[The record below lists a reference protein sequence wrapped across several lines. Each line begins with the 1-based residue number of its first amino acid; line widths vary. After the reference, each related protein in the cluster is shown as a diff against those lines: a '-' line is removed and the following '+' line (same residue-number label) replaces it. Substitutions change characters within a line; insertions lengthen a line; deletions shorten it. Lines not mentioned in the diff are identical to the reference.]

1 MFTNAKS
8 GIEIE
13 FLALNNS
20 EYAKGLHMK
29 TRTIALVPLVVA
41 MFGCGADDDSKDPTE
56 RMLSLDE
63 LEEAIPVAA
72 QGTDT
77 SLTGLW
83 LVQFT
88 SRLSIDSSTENDE
101 AGELHYLHGR
111 QATLITETESGFKT
125 SFCGSYAFHGDINF
139 SRVPGADGTS
149 YSAGLVTDT
158 THFNLNIS
166 DNLEIEGELMI
177 QVDDD
182 AVGEYQLL
190 GVKLSDATTFADAS
204 SELDISANLI
214 LEGEQYEF
222 SELGGILTCIGSGA
236 GGAKD
241 YENDQE
247 TTAYHSGL
255 STTGGASTAV
265 SFALSELECPLGI
278 NNNGEEV
285 SAAACDG
292 INAAEIKE
300 SPFDDSEVI
309 LDTRFRVEAE
319 DNPQRVFEF
328 NARIG
333 LPEA

>member
-1 MFTNAKS
+1 
-8 GIEIE
+8 
-13 FLALNNS
+13 
-20 EYAKGLHMK
+20 MK
-29 TRTIALVPLVVA
+29 TRTIALIPLIVA

-63 LEEAIPVAA
+63 LEEAIPVTA

-83 LVQFT
+83 LMQFT
-88 SRLSIDSSTENDE
+88 SRLSVDSSTENE
-101 AGELHYLHGR
+101 AEQLHYLHGR

-139 SRVPGADGTS
+139 SKVQGADGTS

-166 DNLEIEGELMI
+166 DNLEMEGELMI

-182 AVGEYQLL
+182 AVGVYHLL
-190 GVKLSDATTFADAS
+190 GVKLSNATTFADAS

-214 LEGEQYEF
+214 LEGEEYEF
-222 SELGGILTCIGSGA
+222 SELGDILTCIGSGA

-241 YENDQE
+241 YENNEE

-255 STTGGASTAV
+255 STTGSAPTAV

-278 NNNGEEV
+278 NNNGDEV

-292 INAAEIKE
+292 INTAEIKE

-319 DNPQRVFEF
+319 DNPQQVFEF
-328 NARIG
+328 NARVG

>member
-1 MFTNAKS
+1 MFTNAKP
-8 GIEIE
+8 GIELE
-13 FLALNNS
+13 FWALNNS

-29 TRTIALVPLVVA
+29 TRTIALIPLVVA
-41 MFGCGADDDSKDPTE
+41 MFGCGADDDSRDLTE
-56 RMLSLDE
+56 RMLSLEE
-63 LEEAIPVAA
+63 LEEAVPVTA

-77 SLTGLW
+77 SLSGLW
-83 LVQFT
+83 LMQFT
-88 SRLSIDSSTENDE
+88 SRLSVDSSTENDE
-101 AGELHYLHGR
+101 AGQLHYLHGR
-111 QATLITETESGFKT
+111 QATLITETENGFKT

-139 SRVPGADGTS
+139 SKVPSTDGTS

-166 DNLEIEGELMI
+166 DNLEMEGELMI

-182 AVGEYQLL
+182 AVGVYHLL

-214 LEGEQYEF
+214 LEGEEYEF
-222 SELGGILTCIGSGA
+222 SELGDILTCIGSGA

-241 YENDQE
+241 YENNEE

-255 STTGGASTAV
+255 STTGSAPTAV
-265 SFALSELECPLGI
+265 SFALDELECPSGI
-278 NNNGEEV
+278 NSVVEV
-285 SAAACDG
+285 SAAACDS
-292 INAAEIKE
+292 INTAEIKE

-319 DNPQRVFEF
+319 DNPQQVFEF
-328 NARIG
+328 NARVG